1 MTKYVISLN
10 VKDKNK
16 KDEER
21 TLRSICDYV
30 GSKTNC
36 SIDSVQSETVNF
48 SLDNDFDEYWMKC
61 FGSGQA

>member
-1 MTKYVISLN
+1 MTNYVISLN
-10 VKDKNK
+10 VLDENK

-21 TLRSICDYV
+21 TLKSICTYV

-36 SIDSVQSETVNF
+36 SIDSVQCKTVNY
-48 SLDNDFDEYWMKC
+48 SSHKDFDEYWMKC